1 MKKFRAAVNFVPE
14 TGNNVL
20 IRIKELGNKAPS
32 MRVNRSI
39 FKDVPPTQHES
50 FIIEMEGVAQL
61 GNYLIPT
68 GACKI
73 IDREVSGAVE
83 FDVDAYMESLLKE
96 DAPF

>member
-32 MRVNRSI
+32 MRVNKSLFGEI
-39 FKDVPPTQHES
+39 PPTQHES
-50 FIIEMEGVAQL
+50 FVLEMEGVAQL

-73 IDREVSGAVE
+73 ITREMEGATA
-83 FDVDAYMESLLKE
+83 FDVDAYMEALLKE